1 MLDPRTKMFLI
12 LAVNS
17 LVLTAPLPFSFM
29 LALIPA
35 ALLIVKR
42 HYSFVFG
49 FVFSYVISGLLF
61 YYVKEHNIGIGGA
74 IAMAPLYMMYRMMP
88 IGVLTYSIFTTTTI
102 GEFLSA
108 MERMHIS
115 KRISIPLAVMF
126 RFFPTVFDEAKSIGH
141 AMRMRGIGI
150 FCLRAWKDPI
160 SLLEYRLIPLLV
172 SITKISDE
180 LSIASMT
187 RGLSPTAKRTY
198 ISNVGF
204 HIQDY
209 LTIAYCIAVW
219 VLYLFRDRIPWEF
232 FA

>member
-1 MLDPRTKMFLI
+1 MLDPRTKLFLI
-12 LAVNS
+12 LAINS
-17 LVLTAPLPFSFM
+17 LVLTAPLPFCLM
-29 LALIPA
+29 LMLIPA
-35 ALLIVKR
+35 ALLITKR
-42 HYSFVFG
+42 QFSFVVG
-49 FVFSYVISGLLF
+49 FIVSYVISGILF
-61 YYVKEHNIGIGGA
+61 YYVKEHDIGIVGA
-74 IAMAPLYMMYRMMP
+74 VSMAPLYLMYRMMP
-88 IGVLTYSIFTTTTI
+88 IGILLYYIFTTTTI

-115 KRISIPLAVMF
+115 KKISIPLAVMF

-141 AMRMRGIGI
+141 AMRMRGISI

-198 ISNVGF
+198 ISAVGF
-204 HIQDY
+204 HVQDV
-209 LTIAYCIAVW
+209 LIIAYTVAVW
-219 VLYLFRDRIPWEF
+219 ILYLLRDRLPWEF